1 MEKYNS
7 TLRSMQGYILE
18 GKKFVELPKKEMGR
32 EDGEGLQLRMP
43 QTAASTEVHTYYIH
57 THTAG
62 GVAAFSFPCS

>member
-32 EDGEGLQLRMP
+32 QDREALQLHMY
-43 QTAASTEVHTYYIH
+43 AANSCF
-57 THTAG
+57 
-62 GVAAFSFPCS
+62 FSY

>member
-32 EDGEGLQLRMP
+32 GGWGRTP
-43 QTAASTEVHTYYIH
+43 VTYAANSCFY
-57 THTAG
+57 
-62 GVAAFSFPCS
+62 